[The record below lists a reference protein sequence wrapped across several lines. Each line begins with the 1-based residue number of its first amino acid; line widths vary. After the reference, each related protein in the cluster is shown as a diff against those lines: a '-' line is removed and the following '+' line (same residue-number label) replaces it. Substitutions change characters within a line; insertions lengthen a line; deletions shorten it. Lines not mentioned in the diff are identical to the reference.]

1 LQYKRTVLRSER
13 AKRRNSISHFL
24 KFYKIAYPH
33 KQAHKS
39 WMKVPNQCSQG
50 VEQRARSSTPGE
62 IQSHILW
69 SVSPTYSLTIAQ
81 NSEQV
86 EVNTRHDATPLLAP
100 RPSRTS
106 LTDVKLPKK
115 NPQTTSAGRR
125 PVINHMRVSSR
136 SRRGSVIHHMR
147 VSQTSGRRVA
157 AGNLSFPLSV
167 HSTTY
172 IRIHRM

>member
-1 LQYKRTVLRSER
+1 
-13 AKRRNSISHFL
+13 
-24 KFYKIAYPH
+24 
-33 KQAHKS
+33 
-39 WMKVPNQCSQG
+39 MKVPNQCSQG
-50 VEQRARSSTPGE
+50 VEVRDRSSTPGE

-106 LTDVKLPKK
+106 LTDVKLSKK
-115 NPQTTSAGRR
+115 NPQTASAGRG
-125 PVINHMRVSSR
+125 PVINHMRVSPSN
-136 SRRGSVIHHMR
+136 RRGSVIHHMR

-157 AGNLSFPLSV
+157 AGNLSFSLSV

>member
-1 LQYKRTVLRSER
+1 MWLKTRSTRQLYRETKRAKLTSAFSHICSTRELSCAVPR
-13 AKRRNSISHFL
+13 AKRRNSISHFS

-106 LTDVKLPKK
+106 
-115 NPQTTSAGRR
+115 
-125 PVINHMRVSSR
+125 
-136 SRRGSVIHHMR
+136 
-147 VSQTSGRRVA
+147 
-157 AGNLSFPLSV
+157 
-167 HSTTY
+167 
-172 IRIHRM
+172 